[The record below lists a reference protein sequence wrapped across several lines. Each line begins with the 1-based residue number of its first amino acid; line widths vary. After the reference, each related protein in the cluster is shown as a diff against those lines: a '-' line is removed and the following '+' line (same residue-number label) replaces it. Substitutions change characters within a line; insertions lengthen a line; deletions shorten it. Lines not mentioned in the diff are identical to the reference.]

1 MCTHHMSDQDLTS
14 WWSGSCCYQNTWLPG
29 SSNNLAKC
37 NCYRVIS
44 TQQIV
49 NNLVTTCDKV
59 DTCLAFLYGTV
70 CTRFDQDG
78 YKVPGRLE
86 ALLCDHEANLG
97 DFAHILS
104 VYWID
109 LDLDQQATLLHVLQ
123 SYIPRQ
129 VERNKVE
136 QKYQ

>member
-1 MCTHHMSDQDLTS
+1 MVVRELLLPSR
-14 WWSGSCCYQNTWLPG
+14 WLPG

-49 NNLVTTCDKV
+49 NNLVTTSDKV
-59 DTCLAFLYGTV
+59 ETYPAFLYGTV

-78 YKVPGRLE
+78 YRVLSRLE

-97 DFAHILS
+97 DFDDALS
-104 VYWID
+104 VHWID
-109 LDLDQQATLLHVLQ
+109 LDLDHKASLLHVL
-123 SYIPRQ
+123 
-129 VERNKVE
+129 
-136 QKYQ
+136 